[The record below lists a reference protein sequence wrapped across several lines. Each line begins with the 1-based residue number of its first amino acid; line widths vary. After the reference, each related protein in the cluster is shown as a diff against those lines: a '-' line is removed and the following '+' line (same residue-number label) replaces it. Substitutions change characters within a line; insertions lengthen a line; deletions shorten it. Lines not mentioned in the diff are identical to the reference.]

1 MKLCDDYLVSEYPE
15 GRIALQVHD
24 ELLFEVPPKPPKK
37 HVRELKRLMELA
49 ASEYGIHAPAS
60 AGVITSRWDKEV
72 DIRL

>member
-1 MKLCDDYLVSEYPE
+1 
-15 GRIALQVHD
+15 VHD